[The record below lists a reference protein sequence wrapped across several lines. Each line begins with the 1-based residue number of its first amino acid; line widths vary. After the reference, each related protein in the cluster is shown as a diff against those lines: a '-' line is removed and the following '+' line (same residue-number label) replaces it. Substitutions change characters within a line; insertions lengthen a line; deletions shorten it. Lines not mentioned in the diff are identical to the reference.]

1 MKLAPLMFVGH
12 GSPMFALGASI
23 EAQRQATENLTNQI
37 TKFDDVEAILVI
49 SPHWVTRGHVVITNE
64 QPETIYDFG
73 GFPPELYKLNYPA
86 VGSRIVGNKVIDL
99 LTNNGFETK
108 ADNNRGWDHGVWVAL
123 RHLRPNADKPI
134 VQLSLNVDLS
144 PDELEKLG
152 NTLKQLRKQ
161 NIAVICSGSLTH
173 NLYDIRISH
182 NFVASYAT
190 KFLHW
195 VRTIVIEGN
204 LAHAKQPHL
213 KSLHYAKSHPT
224 SEHYLPLIIAMAA
237 KDDADSLAILESPI
251 LHHSIS
257 MESYVWFQ

>member
-23 EAQRQATENLTNQI
+23 EAQQQVTDNLTHQ
-37 TKFDDVEAILVI
+37 TAKFDDVEAILVI
-49 SPHWVTRGHVVITNE
+49 SPHWVTRGNVVITND
-64 QPETIYDFG
+64 QPETIHDFG
-73 GFPPELYKLNYPA
+73 GFPPELYELNYPA
-86 VGSRIVGNKVIDL
+86 MGSHIVGNKVIDL

-108 ADNNRGWDHGVWVAL
+108 ADNYRGWDHGVWVPL
-123 RHLRPNADKPI
+123 CHLRPNADKPI

-173 NLYDIRISH
+173 NLYDIRMSH
-182 NFVASYAT
+182 ERVADYAN
-190 KFLHW
+190 KFQNWARKIAL
-195 VRTIVIEGN
+195 EGN
-204 LAHAKQPHL
+204 LAEAKQPHV
-213 KSLHYAKSHPT
+213 KSVHYTKSHPT
-224 SEHYLPLIIAMAA
+224 SEHYLPLVIAMGA
-237 KDDADSLAILESPI
+237 KDDADNLTVLESPI

-257 MESYVWFQ
+257 MESYVWSQ